1 MNLQG
6 LLSRWIDD
14 DARDWREIEQAQM
27 PDAWREEFRNAVK
40 ESLDKL
46 AKTEEEIARNTSP
59 DMLMVW
65 IAGMPGELRNKVR

>member
-1 MNLQG
+1 
-6 LLSRWIDD
+6 
-14 DARDWREIEQAQM
+14 M

-46 AKTEEEIARNTSP
+46 AKTEEEIERNTSP

-65 IAGMPGELRNKVR
+65 ISGMPAELRNKVR